1 MGLYLKKPQA
11 QTCYRSDRR
20 SDRRSDWRSDWG
32 SDRATNAKTRFPRT
46 GRCR

>member
-20 SDRRSDWRSDWG
+20 SDWRSD
-32 SDRATNAKTRFPRT
+32 AETRFPRT

>member
-11 QTCYRSDRR
+11 QTCYRSD
-20 SDRRSDWRSDWG
+20 WRSDWG
-32 SDRATNAKTRFPRT
+32 SDRATDAKTRFPRT